1 MPGLQCR
8 KVCCLTSAM
17 TVTTEHWLAVKI
29 NVVQYITPVKNENVN
44 IIKLYLFQ
52 RRANFNFADPPYR
65 NLRQLCEECKKKR
78 EKKRKQ
84 PSVIHHETAQW
95 RLWQHV
101 SRQLGCEEFIL
112 CQRWQRRQTQVTDGR
127 IAPTFKSCNS
137 DVTVDTDIAK
147 GMSLEKKKQ
156 KKQLHLPGSR
166 SKSRHTLFWSKLQAQ
181 RFTADCFSSLFFTL
195 TG

>member
-65 NLRQLCEECKKKR
+65 NLRQLCEECKKK
-78 EKKRKQ
+78 EKKKRKQ
-84 PSVIHHETAQW
+84 PSVIHHETAQ
-95 RLWQHV
+95 
-101 SRQLGCEEFIL
+101 
-112 CQRWQRRQTQVTDGR
+112 
-127 IAPTFKSCNS
+127 
-137 DVTVDTDIAK
+137 
-147 GMSLEKKKQ
+147 
-156 KKQLHLPGSR
+156 
-166 SKSRHTLFWSKLQAQ
+166 
-181 RFTADCFSSLFFTL
+181 
-195 TG
+195 